1 MNFLE
6 EAKKEE
12 ATLIEKLQI
21 VRNVIR
27 YWGGEE
33 NQSMELTSSSVFPTK
48 ATKEKQILWLFENKI
63 TKALKLKSVQD
74 LYNAQIGN
82 DSTKIDNTVRRLRT
96 ESKLLF
102 VKYNDKN
109 ILSYWGLPN
118 WVDGNDFK
126 DEYRPDAESL
136 PEITS
141 SEVNIGEK
149 ESLL

>member
-12 ATLIEKLQI
+12 AILLEKLQI
-21 VRNVIR
+21 IRNVIA
-27 YWGGEE
+27 YWGGG
-33 NQSMELTSSSVFPTK
+33 NSQSLETSTSSVFPTK
-48 ATKEKQILWLFENKI
+48 ATKEKQILWLFDNKI
-63 TKALKLKSVQD
+63 TNALKLKNIQD
-74 LYNAQIGN
+74 MYNECVGN
-82 DSTKIDNTVRRLRT
+82 ESTNIDNTVRRLRK

-118 WVDGNDFK
+118 WVEGNDFK
-126 DEYRPDAESL
+126 EPYKPDLDSL
-136 PEITS
+136 PEIIS

-149 ESLL
+149 ESL